1 MQPLP
6 HQYQATTIGT
16 AQGNFATTLN
26 NDCTLEV
33 AAPLNFDGPGDTWTP
48 EEMLLGAVAN
58 CLALTFRSIAHAAGL
73 NWLEIQCTSEGVL
86 DKVEKKVLFTRIS
99 TLAQLTIA
107 AGEDR
112 EKAEKLLHKAEQ
124 NCFVS
129 NSLSS
134 EKQFTV
140 DVRVSQT

>member
-1 MQPLP
+1 L
-6 HQYQATTIGT
+6 
-16 AQGNFATTLN
+16 
-26 NDCTLEV
+26 D
-33 AAPLNFDGPGDTWTP
+33 FDGPGDTWTP

-58 CLALTFRSIAHAAGL
+58 CLALTFRSIARAAGL

-86 DKVEKKVLFTRIS
+86 DKVEKKVLFTQIS

-112 EKAEKLLHKAEQ
+112 EKAEKLLRKAEE

-134 EKQFTV
+134 EKQFTA
-140 DVRVSQT
+140 DVRVSQV

>member
-6 HQYQATTIGT
+6 HQYQETTYGT
-16 AQGNFATTLN
+16 ARGNFATTLR

-33 AAPLNFDGPGDTWTP
+33 AAPLNFDGPGNTWTP

-58 CLALTFRSIAHAAGL
+58 CLALTFRSIARAAGL
-73 NWLEIQCTSEGVL
+73 DWLEIQCTSEGVL
-86 DKVEKKVLFTRIS
+86 DKVDKRVLFTRIS
-99 TLAQLTIA
+99 TLAQLTVA

-112 EKAEKLLHKAEQ
+112 EKAEKLLRKAEE

-134 EKQFTV
+134 EKQFTA
-140 DVRVSQT
+140 DVQVSQA

>member
-6 HQYQATTIGT
+6 HQYQATTYGT
-16 AQGNFATTLN
+16 ARGNFATTLR

-33 AAPLNFDGPGDTWTP
+33 AAPLNFDGPGNTWTP

-58 CLALTFRSIAHAAGL
+58 CLALTFRSIARAAGL
-73 NWLEIQCTSEGVL
+73 DWLEIQCTSEGVL
-86 DKVEKKVLFTRIS
+86 DKVDKRVLFTRIS
-99 TLAQLTIA
+99 TLAQLTVA

-112 EKAEKLLHKAEQ
+112 EKAEKLLRKAEE

-134 EKQFTV
+134 EKQFTA
-140 DVRVSQT
+140 DVQVSQA

>member
-6 HQYQATTIGT
+6 HQYQAMTYGT
-16 AQGNFATTLN
+16 AQGNFATTLK

-33 AAPLNFDGPGDTWTP
+33 AAPLDFDGPGNTWTP

-58 CLALTFRSIAHAAGL
+58 CLALTFRSIARAAGL

-86 DKVEKKVLFTRIS
+86 DKVEKTVLFTRIS
-99 TLAQLTIA
+99 TLTQLTIA
-107 AGEDR
+107 VGEDR
-112 EKAEKLLHKAEQ
+112 EKAEKLLRKAEE

-134 EKQFTV
+134 EKQLTT
-140 DVRVSQT
+140 DVLVSEA

>member
-6 HQYQATTIGT
+6 HQYHATTHGL
-16 AQGNFATTLN
+16 AEGNFSTTLTN
-26 NDCTLEV
+26 GCELEV
-33 AAPLNFDGPGDTWTP
+33 SAPLNFEGPGNTWTP

-58 CLALTFRSIAHAAGL
+58 CLALTFRAVAREADM
-73 NWLEIQCTSEGVL
+73 NWLEIQCTTEGVL
-86 DKVEKKVLFTRIS
+86 DKVDRKVRFTRIS

-112 EKAEKLLHKAEQ
+112 DKAEKLLRKAEE

-134 EKQFTV
+134 EKQFTTKV
-140 DVRVSQT
+140 LASQT

>member
-6 HQYQATTIGT
+6 HQYQATTYG
-16 AQGNFATTLN
+16 AARGNFATTLR

-33 AAPLNFDGPGDTWTP
+33 AAPLNFDGPGNTWTP

-58 CLALTFRSIAHAAGL
+58 CLALTFRSIARAAGL
-73 NWLEIQCTSEGVL
+73 DWLEIQCTSEGVL
-86 DKVEKKVLFTRIS
+86 DKVDKRVLFTRIS
-99 TLAQLTIA
+99 TLAQLTVA

-112 EKAEKLLHKAEQ
+112 EKAEKLLRKAEE

-134 EKQFTV
+134 EKQFTA
-140 DVRVSQT
+140 DVQVSQA

>member
-6 HQYQATTIGT
+6 HQYQATTYGT
-16 AQGNFATTLN
+16 ARGNFATTLR

-33 AAPLNFDGPGDTWTP
+33 AAPLNFDGPGNTWTP

-58 CLALTFRSIAHAAGL
+58 CLALTFRSIARAAGL
-73 NWLEIQCTSEGVL
+73 DWLEIQCTSEGVL
-86 DKVEKKVLFTRIS
+86 DKVDKRVLFTRIS

-107 AGEDR
+107 DGEDR
-112 EKAEKLLHKAEQ
+112 EKAEKLLRKAEE

-134 EKQFTV
+134 EKQFTA
-140 DVRVSQT
+140 DVQVSQA